1 MMTTHFRRIAFA
13 LVVCA
18 LLGASASAGIKR
30 NNVTFND
37 DVTVGDTVVKK
48 GSYEVAFDDE
58 TQELKILKGD
68 KVVAQTKARFG
79 EVKSASKYKL
89 AYTTVKDAE
98 GVKLVSSISV
108 GGKYALVSSER
119 VAAAVAEAGRAG
131 Q

>member
-1 MMTTHFRRIAFA
+1 MTTPIRRIAFA

-18 LLGASASAGIKR
+18 LLGASASAGVKR

-37 DVTVGDTVVKK
+37 DVTVGDTAVKK
-48 GSYEVAFDDE
+48 GSYQVTFDDQ

-79 EVKSASKYKL
+79 EVKSAGKYKA

-98 GVKLVSSISV
+98 GVKLVSSVSL
-108 GGKYALVSSER
+108 GGKYAVVSSER

>member
-1 MMTTHFRRIAFA
+1 MTTNFRRIAFA

-18 LLGASASAGIKR
+18 LLGASASAGVKR

-37 DVTVGDTVVKK
+37 DVTVGDTAVRK
-48 GSYEVAFDDE
+48 GSYEVTFDDQ

-79 EVKSASKYKL
+79 EVKSTSKYKL

-98 GVKLVSSISV
+98 GIKLVSSVSV
-108 GGKYALVSSER
+108 GGKYAIVSSER
-119 VAAAVAEAGRAG
+119 VAAAVAEAGRSG

>member
-1 MMTTHFRRIAFA
+1 MTTQFRRIAFA

-18 LLGASASAGIKR
+18 ILGASASAGVKK

-48 GSYEVAFDDE
+48 GSYEVTFDDE

-68 KVVAQTKARFG
+68 KVVAQTKASFG
-79 EVKSASKYKL
+79 EVKNSSKYKL

-98 GVKLVSSISV
+98 GIKLVSRVFV
-108 GGKYALVSSER
+108 GGKYAVISSEKI
-119 VAAAVAEAGRAG
+119 AAAMAEAGRAG
-131 Q
+131 QQ

>member
-1 MMTTHFRRIAFA
+1 MTTHVRRIAFA

-18 LLGASASAGIKR
+18 LLGTSASAGVKR

-37 DVTVGDTVVKK
+37 DVTVGDTAVKK
-48 GSYEVAFDDE
+48 GSYEITFDDQTE
-58 TQELKILKGD
+58 ELKILKGD

-79 EVKSASKYKL
+79 EVKSAGKYKP
-89 AYTTVKDAE
+89 AYTTVKDA
-98 GVKLVSSISV
+98 GGAKLVSSVSL
-108 GGKYALVSSER
+108 GGKYAIVSSER